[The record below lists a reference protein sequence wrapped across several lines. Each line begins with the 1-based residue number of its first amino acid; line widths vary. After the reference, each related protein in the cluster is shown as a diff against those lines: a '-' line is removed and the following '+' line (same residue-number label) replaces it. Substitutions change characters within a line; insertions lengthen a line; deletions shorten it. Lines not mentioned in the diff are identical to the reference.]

1 MGFCH
6 LAVGNLNVDIYMVVD
21 KIPGPDERA
30 TAEEAYVGPGGAA
43 ANYAVAAARLGHLT
57 ELVAH
62 TGVLAE
68 RLGVLERLREA
79 GVGLSHIVVHEDEF
93 PGIVVVAV
101 GPGGERAMI
110 ALRGANRHL
119 RGDEAAGAHCEALH
133 VASRGPEVLEA
144 AASSVE
150 AGLVS
155 YDPGFSTLRRDPGGV
170 LEAARRWAHVLF
182 LNRAE
187 YGLVAP
193 GAPVEDAA
201 RLLGGRLRVVVV
213 KLGGEGAVAATR
225 DCVCRV
231 EAYRVER
238 VVDTTGAGD
247 VFAAAFNVYLL
258 EKGSIEEA
266 LRAASA
272 AAGLKVSRRGGQAA
286 PSREEVEEALRRSPP
301 RVWRL

>member
-30 TAEEAYVGPGGAA
+30 AASEAYIGPGGAA
-43 ANYAVAAARLGHLT
+43 ANYAVAAARLGHLSA
-57 ELVAH
+57 LLAH

-68 RLGVLERLREA
+68 RLGVLSRLRDA
-79 GVGLSHIVVHEDEF
+79 GVRLSHIIVHEDAF
-93 PGIVVVAV
+93 PGLVVVAV

-110 ALRGANRHL
+110 ALRGANERL
-119 RGDEAAGAHCEALH
+119 RGDEAAGARCDALH
-133 VASRGPEVLEA
+133 VASRGPRVLEA

-155 YDPGFSTLRRDPGGV
+155 YDPGFSTIRRGPGEV
-170 LEAARRWAHVLF
+170 LEAARRWADVLF

-187 YGLVAP
+187 YGLLSQD
-193 GAPVEDAA
+193 APVEQAA

-213 KLGGEGAVAATR
+213 KLGGEGALAATR

-231 EAYRVER
+231 EPYRVER

-247 VFAAAFNVYLL
+247 VFAAAFNAFLL
-258 EKGSIEEA
+258 ERGSIEEA

-272 AAGLKVSRRGGQAA
+272 AAGLKVARRGGQAA
-286 PSREEVEEALRRSPP
+286 PSREEVEEALKRSPP
-301 RVWRL
+301 RVERL